1 MRGLIPVFLVAAAL
15 AGGCVAGSPSA
26 AVPTASGGPG
36 ATPAPTASPAP
47 TATCT
52 PAPTVVPTATPAPT
66 ITPVPTAIPRPTAVP
81 TEVPTDPPV
90 RPDRVKAL
98 EELNANL
105 AKWQAGHPVSYQY
118 TWFTGCF
125 CPESYRGPF
134 RVTVRVDQVL
144 IQPGTPGGAQPGK
157 DVPQRLPIE
166 AVFAAA
172 RDALATADAVD
183 VTYDPTYG
191 FPTSVA
197 VDAIKQA
204 VDDEYTITIENFA
217 GL

>member
-15 AGGCVAGSPSA
+15 AGGCVAGAPSA
-26 AVPTASGGPG
+26 AAPTAPGGPL
-36 ATPAPTASPAP
+36 ATPAPTITAA

-52 PAPTVVPTATPAPT
+52 PAPTLAPT
-66 ITPVPTAIPRPTAVP
+66 ITPVPSITPVPTVVPTPTAVP
-81 TEVPTDPPV
+81 TDVPSAPPV

-105 AKWQAGHPVSYQY
+105 AKWRASHPVSYQY

-144 IQPGTPGGAQPGK
+144 IQPGTPGGAQPGN

-183 VTYDPTYG
+183 ITYDPTYG

-204 VDDEYTITIENFA
+204 VDDEYTITIESFA
-217 GL
+217 TL